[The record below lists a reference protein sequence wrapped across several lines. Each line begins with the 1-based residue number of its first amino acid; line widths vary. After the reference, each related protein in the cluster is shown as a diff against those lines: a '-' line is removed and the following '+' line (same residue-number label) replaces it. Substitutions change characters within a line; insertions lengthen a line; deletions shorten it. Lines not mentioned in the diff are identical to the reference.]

1 MAAIWPD
8 SAELGFAAS
17 LGYLGYTGRA
27 ADVVATAARD
37 PKAVLAS
44 RDDGRF
50 WLTTNMKH
58 VPVASLVRGFYTQ
71 MSFAGNSLDRS
82 TFGPDVREG
91 DSQECGHA
99 IQCHGSPARLGRPLK
114 YDIDF
119 RLNGCLCDIAHIDAF
134 SFCPPQGTNRQK
146 RVSRG
151 DVRSINCATLR
162 KRDGV
167 VFWRLQWDIGDLW
180 TVDGPATRP
189 AVVCGDVLCFWH
201 VYTAG
206 GRSLR
211 KRPHPGRS
219 KCRPRSRK
227 SHAYSRIIPG

>member
-151 DVRSINCATLR
+151 DVRSINARRFESAMVSFFGGYSGISATC
-162 KRDGV
+162 G
-167 VFWRLQWDIGDLW
+167 QW
-180 TVDGPATRP
+180 TVRRRDQLSSVGMCSAFGMSIRRGAGLCANGPIQVGANAGRDQGSRTRTP
-189 AVVCGDVLCFWH
+189 E
-201 VYTAG
+201 
-206 GRSLR
+206 
-211 KRPHPGRS
+211 
-219 KCRPRSRK
+219 
-227 SHAYSRIIPG
+227 